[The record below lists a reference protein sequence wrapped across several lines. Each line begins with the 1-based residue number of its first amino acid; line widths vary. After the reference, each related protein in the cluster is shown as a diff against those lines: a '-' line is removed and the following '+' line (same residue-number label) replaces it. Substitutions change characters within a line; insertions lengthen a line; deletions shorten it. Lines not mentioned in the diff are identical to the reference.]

1 MYLARFQIHVSYCLR
16 HNKAMHL
23 LQEGV
28 NLVYIRDLLG
38 HSDIRTTEIYDHEVS
53 NAKRKALEKV
63 SSIRDNQQFPSWT
76 GDDSLFSWLQ
86 SFGRSR
92 I

>member
-1 MYLARFQIHVSYCLR
+1 MYLARSRIHVSHCLR

-38 HSDIRTTEIYDHEVS
+38 LSDSRTTEIYDYAVS
-53 NAKRKALEKV
+53 NAKRKALEKA
-63 SSIRDNQQFPSWT
+63 SSIKDNQQLPSWT
-76 GDDSLFSWLQ
+76 GDDSLPSWLQ